1 MRPDQLHRKLKARAA
16 QSGMSLSDYLRSEIR
31 YVTEKPTLGEIMRRL
46 EKLTPVI
53 TRISNAEAVREERDR
68 R

>member
-1 MRPDQLHRKLKARAA
+1 
-16 QSGMSLSDYLRSEIR
+16 
-31 YVTEKPTLGEIMRRL
+31 MRRL